1 MVAYEYFDTQKQMW
15 FVLKKEIKEKL
26 IWEIQEIEKLEKAD
40 ATENRLKAITSR
52 KKRVEDF
59 YVLIELFE
67 DILKVNEKMLIESKK
82 EIDFM
87 KSALT
92 VASAESDVWVE
103 NYKKLLNDR
112 IKN

>member
-1 MVAYEYFDTQKQMW
+1 
-15 FVLKKEIKEKL
+15 
-26 IWEIQEIEKLEKAD
+26 
-40 ATENRLKAITSR
+40 
-52 KKRVEDF
+52 
-59 YVLIELFE
+59 VLIELFE

-103 NYKKLLNDR
+103 NYRKLLNDR
-112 IKN
+112 IKD

>member
-26 IWEIQEIEKLEKAD
+26 IWEIQEIEKLEKAE
-40 ATENRLKAITSR
+40 ATENRLKAIISR

-82 EIDFM
+82 EIEFM
-87 KSALT
+87 KSVVT
-92 VASAESDVWVE
+92 VCNAENDIWMS
-103 NYKKLLNDR
+103 NYRKLLNDR